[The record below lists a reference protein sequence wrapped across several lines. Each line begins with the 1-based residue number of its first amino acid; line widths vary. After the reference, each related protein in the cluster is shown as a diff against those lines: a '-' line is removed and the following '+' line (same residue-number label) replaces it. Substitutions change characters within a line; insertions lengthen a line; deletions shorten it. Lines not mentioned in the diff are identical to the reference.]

1 MPKRKIA
8 VVTGTRAEYGLLQG
22 IMEEL
27 KNETHLELQVIVTG
41 MHLSPEFG
49 LTYQQIEND
58 GFNIDAKVEMLLSSD
73 TAVGITKSIGL
84 GVIGFADALDRL
96 KPDML
101 IVLGDR
107 YEILAVVQSALIAQI
122 PVAHIAGGDT
132 TEGAYDESIRHSIS
146 KMSHLHFVT
155 NKIAAQRVKQLGE
168 NPDHIFFVGSPGI
181 DQIKKLSLLQRDEI
195 AQELD
200 FHFKPKNLLITVHP
214 ETLALLP
221 TDQLINRILEAIKN
235 LGPEIGLIFTKP
247 NSDTNGRVIIHAIDE
262 YVKQHPNAKSYTS
275 LGQLRYFSTIN
286 QVNAVVGNSSSG
298 LYEVPSFKKPT
309 VNIGDRQKGR
319 LSAASIINC
328 KSEVK
333 AIEQAMLQAFEM
345 DCSTVSNPY
354 GEGNVSSKIIHHLK
368 QIQDPQQLIVKHFYS

>member
-22 IMEEL
+22 IMEGL
-27 KNETHLELQVIVTG
+27 KKETHLELQVIVTG

-58 GFNIDAKVEMLLSSD
+58 GFKIDAKIEMLLSSD

-84 GVIGFADALDRL
+84 GVIGFADALEHL
-96 KPDML
+96 KPHML
-101 IVLGDR
+101 LMLGDR

-168 NPDHIFFVGSPGI
+168 NPDYIFNVGSPGI
-181 DQIKKLSLLQRDEI
+181 DQIKKLSLLKRNELEE
-195 AQELD
+195 ALD
-200 FHFKPKNLLITVHP
+200 FRFKPKNLLITVHP
-214 ETLALLP
+214 ETLSPLP

-235 LGPEIGLIFTKP
+235 LG
-247 NSDTNGRVIIHAIDE
+247 
-262 YVKQHPNAKSYTS
+262 
-275 LGQLRYFSTIN
+275 
-286 QVNAVVGNSSSG
+286 
-298 LYEVPSFKKPT
+298 
-309 VNIGDRQKGR
+309 QK
-319 LSAASIINC
+319 L
-328 KSEVK
+328 
-333 AIEQAMLQAFEM
+333 
-345 DCSTVSNPY
+345 D
-354 GEGNVSSKIIHHLK
+354 
-368 QIQDPQQLIVKHFYS
+368 

>member
-1 MPKRKIA
+1 MLKRKIA
-8 VVTGTRAEYGLLQG
+8 VVTGSRAEYGLLQG
-22 IMEEL
+22 IMEGL
-27 KNETHLELQVIVTG
+27 KKETHLELQVIVTG
-41 MHLSPEFG
+41 MHLCPEFG

-58 GFNIDAKVEMLLSSD
+58 GFNIDAKVDMLLSSD

-84 GVIGFADALDRL
+84 GVIGFADVLDRL
-96 KPDML
+96 KPDIL

-107 YEILAVVQSALIAQI
+107 YEILAVVQSALIAKI

-181 DQIKKLSLLQRDEI
+181 DQIKKLPLLQRDEI

-247 NSDTNGRVIIHAIDE
+247 NSDTNGRVIINTIDE

-286 QVNAVVGNSSSG
+286 QVDAVVGNSSSG
-298 LYEVPSFKKPT
+298 LYEVPSFKKAT

-319 LSAASIINC
+319 LRTTSVIDC

-333 AIEQAMLQAFEM
+333 AIEQAILQAFKM

-354 GEGNVSSKIIHHLK
+354 GDGNATAKIIHHLK